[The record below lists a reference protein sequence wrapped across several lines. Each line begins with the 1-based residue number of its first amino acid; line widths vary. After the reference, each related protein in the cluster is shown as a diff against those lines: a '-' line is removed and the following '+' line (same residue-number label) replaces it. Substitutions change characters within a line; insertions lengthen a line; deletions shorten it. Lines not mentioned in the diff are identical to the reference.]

1 LHEKECSAL
10 ASNLTEKAC
19 IAEDIDPDQLALHSD
34 NGSPM
39 KGATLLATLRMLGIA
54 VSFSRPSV
62 SNDNPYSEALF
73 RTAKYL
79 PSYPS
84 GPFASF
90 DAAQRGSK
98 RFVYCYNHPH
108 LHSGIR
114 YVTPAQRH
122 AGEDIAI
129 LQRRHAVYLAARDRN
144 PQRWSGNTRN
154 WTPNQ
159 AVHLNPEPLTA
170 ASEAA

>member
-1 LHEKECSAL
+1 
-10 ASNLTEKAC
+10 
-19 IAEDIDPDQLALHSD
+19 
-34 NGSPM
+34 
-39 KGATLLATLRMLGIA
+39 
-54 VSFSRPSV
+54 
-62 SNDNPYSEALF
+62 
-73 RTAKYL
+73 
-79 PSYPS
+79 
-84 GPFASF
+84 
-90 DAAQRGSK
+90 
-98 RFVYCYNHPH
+98 